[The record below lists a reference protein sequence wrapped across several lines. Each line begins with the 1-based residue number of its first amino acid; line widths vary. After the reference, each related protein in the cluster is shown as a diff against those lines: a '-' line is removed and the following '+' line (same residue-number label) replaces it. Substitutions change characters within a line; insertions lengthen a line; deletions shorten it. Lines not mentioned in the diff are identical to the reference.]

1 MPEPSIPTYA
11 IERVLGRGG
20 MGVVYLARDLR
31 LGRLV
36 ALKVLAD
43 FDLPDTDRTTRF
55 LREARAA
62 AAIRHPNVA
71 TIYEAGHSDERTP
84 FIALEYCEGQNL
96 SNLIRQKALDG
107 RAFLKLA
114 EQIAAGLAAA
124 HRNNVIH
131 RDIKSANIMVEA
143 DGTAK
148 ILDFGL
154 AKLLEQ
160 QYGTV
165 DDPTLEF
172 SSHDGNFF
180 GTVPYISP
188 EQARGMPAD
197 ARSDLFSTGIV
208 FYEAVTGILP
218 FQSESPLATLEKIKF
233 EEPIAFAPMDP
244 SFPPEA
250 ADIISRLLQ
259 KKPEDRFQTAE
270 ELEEAIR
277 DLRDRTATIRPLTS
291 GRQSTFGRTVRPSPL
306 KKYATIGMAL
316 ALLLIIGAVALYK
329 AGLFRS
335 GAAITAPTA
344 IRSIAVLP
352 FANLSKVAEEDF
364 LIIGL
369 ADTLATRLQQIPALQ
384 VRPTSAILEFKRE
397 KVDARTAGE
406 RLKVDGVLEGHFLS
420 SGNRLRINLQLTDC
434 RTGYGI
440 WAATVD
446 GRRDD
451 LMSLMDLAST
461 KATAAL
467 RQKISQGPGSTG
479 GSEARSSS
487 PEAYEAYLRSRAL
500 TGTLIPKQHDEQIQ
514 LLERA
519 IELDPGFAAAYAELA
534 ISMSLGQIRGL
545 NRRDMVVEAERY
557 ARQAVR
563 LDPNL
568 AEAHLALGRT
578 LIRVPGRFTEAVR
591 ENLAA
596 LRLNPKESQALY
608 TIVSYFISTGDVE
621 KAACLGKK
629 FVESNPTSND
639 AKTRGYWNVNSVD
652 AAGSLSLSQLAL
664 ASPETRL
671 AGHDMRGLAFLL
683 KNDLRAARREQKL
696 ASGLSPQHFSGNS
709 LRAMIAA
716 SEKDRPEMEN
726 AIAALSRDAETNHW
740 VAQRI
745 GLAYA
750 KIGDTDKAVEWF
762 SRSAALGNHSWYFLT
777 RHPWLAGLQQN
788 PRFQYI
794 LSTVKQD
801 LDAVEDD
808 VIGIHNLICGKGS
821 VPSRVASSPHFS
833 QGLVARTW
841 RAAWMR
847 DVGPFRAEGIVEPLS
862 RSEKVV
868 QRSRPAAIRV
878 RSRDSVRN
886 AG

>member
-1 MPEPSIPTYA
+1 MPEPSIPNYA
-11 IERVLGRGG
+11 IERILGRGG

-36 ALKVLAD
+36 ALKVLSD
-43 FDLPDTDRTTRF
+43 YDLPDTDRTTRF

-71 TIYEAGHSDERTP
+71 TIYEAGQCDDQTP

-107 RAFLKLA
+107 PAFLQLA
-114 EQIAAGLAAA
+114 GQIAAGLAAA

-131 RDIKSANIMVEA
+131 RDIKSANIMVES

-188 EQARGMPAD
+188 EQARGLPAD
-197 ARSDLFSTGIV
+197 ARSDLFSTGVV

-218 FQSESPLATLEKIKF
+218 FQSESPLAILEKIKF
-233 EEPIAFAPMDP
+233 EEPTAFAPVDP

-250 ADIISRLLQ
+250 AEIISRLLQ
-259 KKPEDRFQTAE
+259 KKPEDRFQSAEDLTAAIW
-270 ELEEAIR
+270 ELRE
-277 DLRDRTATIRPLTS
+277 RTATVRHITNV
-291 GRQSTFGRTVRPSPL
+291 RQSTFGKTVRQAPL
-306 KKYATIGMAL
+306 KKYGLIGIAVAM
-316 ALLLIIGAVALYK
+316 LLLIGAIALNQS
-329 AGLFRS
+329 GMFR
-335 GAAITAPTA
+335 GGTAVTASSA

-384 VRPTSAILEFKRE
+384 VRPTSAILEFKQE

-420 SGNRLRINLQLTDC
+420 SGNKLRINLQLTDC

-440 WAATVD
+440 WAGTVD

-451 LMSLMDLAST
+451 LMGLMDLAST

-467 RQKISQGPGSTG
+467 RQEISQGPESTG

-487 PEAYEAYLRSRAL
+487 PEAYEAYLRARAL
-500 TGTLIPKQHDEQIQ
+500 TGTLIPKQHEEQVQ

-519 IELDPGFAAAYAELA
+519 IKLDPAFAAAYAELA
-534 ISMSLGQIRGL
+534 ISLSLGQVRGL
-545 NRRDMVVEAERY
+545 SRRDTFLEAERY

-578 LIRVPGRFTEAVR
+578 LIRLPGRFTEGVR

-608 TIVSYFISTGDVE
+608 TIVTYFVATGDVQ
-621 KAACLGKK
+621 KVACLGEK

-652 AAGSLSLSQLAL
+652 AEGSLNMSQLAL

-671 AGHDMRGLAFLL
+671 AAHDMRGLAFLL
-683 KNDLRAARREQKL
+683 KGDLRAARREQQL
-696 ASGLSPQHFSGNS
+696 ASALVPQHYSANS

-716 SEKDRPEMEN
+716 SEKKRPEMEN

-740 VAQRI
+740 VALRV

-750 KIGDTDKAVEWF
+750 KFGDTEKALEWF

-794 LSTVKQD
+794 LSTIKRD

-808 VIGIHNLICGKGS
+808 VIGIYNLICEKPS
-821 VPSRVASSPHFS
+821 APSRVASRRFDAHPSTLAVLS
-833 QGLVARTW
+833 TSN
-841 RAAWMR
+841 MR
-847 DVGPFRAEGIVEPLS
+847 
-862 RSEKVV
+862 
-868 QRSRPAAIRV
+868 
-878 RSRDSVRN
+878 
-886 AG
+886 